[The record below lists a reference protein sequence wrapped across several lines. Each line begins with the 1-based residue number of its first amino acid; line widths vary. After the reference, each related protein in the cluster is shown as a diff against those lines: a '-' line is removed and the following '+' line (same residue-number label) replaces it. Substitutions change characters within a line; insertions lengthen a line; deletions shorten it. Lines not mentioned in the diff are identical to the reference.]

1 MRVKRREMK
10 KWLRFC
16 KSKIE
21 KIEKVWNRKLED
33 ARDDSDSEEV
43 QSAQDTLSD
52 EPSDDPFG
60 FAPRGV
66 MSRSMIIQKDDAISK
81 ELQEVVDI
89 M

>member
-10 KWLRFC
+10 KWLKFC

-33 ARDDSDSEEV
+33 ARDDSDSEEE

-66 MSRSMIIQKDDAISK
+66 MSRSMIIQKDDAISR
-81 ELQEVVDI
+81 ELQEVVDS